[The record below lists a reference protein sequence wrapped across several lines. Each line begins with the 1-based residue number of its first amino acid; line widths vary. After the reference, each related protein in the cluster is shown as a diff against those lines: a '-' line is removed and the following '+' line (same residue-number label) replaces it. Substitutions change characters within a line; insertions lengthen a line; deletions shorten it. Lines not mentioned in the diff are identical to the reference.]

1 VIASLATWSGD
12 VPPMRGTASGFLTL
26 QDAVEDAISRYFNR
40 RVRMFTSLWKLS
52 EIPTTF
58 PIG

>member
-12 VPPMRGTASGFLTL
+12 GPPMQATGSGYLTL
-26 QDAVEDAISRYFNR
+26 QDAVGEAISRYFNR
-40 RVRMFTSLWKLS
+40 RVRMFTSLWKLA

-58 PIG
+58 PLG